1 MAPWWLAWLVLGAA
15 GCVWLAQQRLQQLHD
30 SFDTDARI
38 AHRVLSQRM
47 VQHEAILA
55 TLVLLQPE
63 SRATEP
69 APWSALTR
77 PYPQVREVLRHDHGA
92 PAWPAGWPPGM
103 DAALAQSRA
112 SGHAV
117 LAPSNLTGGQLYLV
131 QAGTPASFALR
142 LDLRT
147 TALAY
152 DWPLSPGSPVHAWLA
167 LDGQRYTIQGAAENA
182 ARWQWQS
189 AKTLAA
195 TSQPLVLHMQQA
207 VRAAMLPWGSML
219 GWLAGSAALL
229 TALRQLLRQRVARRR
244 AEQLLQLGQVA
255 RLNTLGELAAGMAH
269 ELNQPLTA
277 VLASSQAAQRLLAE
291 DAPDMPLLRQ
301 ALAQVVVQARRASD
315 VVTRLRRLV
324 ERPDAAMQSSAI
336 DLPQAVIDALHLLEP
351 QLSAHK
357 VHLHPQ
363 FAPGLPAARA
373 DAVALQQILHNLL
386 TNALQAMDT
395 TPVGERQL
403 WITLTHQGAQLLL
416 TVRDSGPGIAPDMRP
431 RLFTP
436 FATGR
441 DRGLGLGLT
450 LSQSL
455 AEAMGASLQ
464 LHDAGPGACFALR
477 LPVHNT
483 R

>member
-147 TALAY
+147 TALAD

-182 ARWQWQS
+182 ARW
-189 AKTLAA
+189 
-195 TSQPLVLHMQQA
+195 
-207 VRAAMLPWGSML
+207 
-219 GWLAGSAALL
+219 
-229 TALRQLLRQRVARRR
+229 
-244 AEQLLQLGQVA
+244 
-255 RLNTLGELAAGMAH
+255 
-269 ELNQPLTA
+269 
-277 VLASSQAAQRLLAE
+277 
-291 DAPDMPLLRQ
+291 
-301 ALAQVVVQARRASD
+301 
-315 VVTRLRRLV
+315 
-324 ERPDAAMQSSAI
+324 
-336 DLPQAVIDALHLLEP
+336 
-351 QLSAHK
+351 
-357 VHLHPQ
+357 
-363 FAPGLPAARA
+363 
-373 DAVALQQILHNLL
+373 
-386 TNALQAMDT
+386 
-395 TPVGERQL
+395 
-403 WITLTHQGAQLLL
+403 
-416 TVRDSGPGIAPDMRP
+416 
-431 RLFTP
+431 
-436 FATGR
+436 
-441 DRGLGLGLT
+441 
-450 LSQSL
+450 
-455 AEAMGASLQ
+455 
-464 LHDAGPGACFALR
+464 
-477 LPVHNT
+477 
-483 R
+483 